1 MSGYRIPITEIP
13 KQLVGELPED
23 FILAE
28 FEELKERYPIPNAFA
43 AYKDYLEQQFAEK
56 QETSVEE

>member
-13 KQLVGELPED
+13 KQLSGEHPED

-43 AYKDYLEQQFAEK
+43 AYKELLERWL
-56 QETSVEE
+56 EE